1 MPVAVAP
8 RRKILGIG
16 YPRFAIPEWKE
27 LAEKYDIHYF
37 IPDERKQVIQE
48 IKRLCD
54 EQGPFDAAYVVCF
67 HPLLNFFHFLWL
79 THVIL

>member
-1 MPVAVAP
+1 MTVTVAP

-37 IPDERKQVIQE
+37 IPDERKQVMRE

-54 EQGPFDAAYVVCF
+54 EQGPFDAAYVVCSSWPDF
-67 HPLLNFFHFLWL
+67 LNVVLL
-79 THVIL
+79 THGIL